1 MLRSSG
7 MHFHLIFNLP
17 SRHNVTRVI
26 SCVGRTDVC
35 APTHALCV
43 WRVYFVCVRVCI
55 RVRISGPC
63 TICYKLFRNI
73 SRGMPRAV
81 IIRSQRNYTKTMR
94 SRLQLHPRVDILI
107 RQLSKNDTNI
117 DDCWLDRLQI
127 FMTERRQGEVASRAL
142 INRLRSARVRCK
154 TPFRCLYRIIPFAIL
169 RWIVCIYYEKVSH
182 AKVCTRLWHL
192 S

>member
-7 MHFHLIFNLP
+7 MHFHLIFNLAL
-17 SRHNVTRVI
+17 STQRDACDFVCWTHRRVRAHACLVCI
-26 SCVGRTDVC
+26 GVSC
-35 APTHALCV
+35 
-43 WRVYFVCVRVCI
+43 FVCVCVC
-55 RVRISGPC
+55 VYACVEC

-117 DDCWLDRLQI
+117 DDCWLDRLRI
-127 FMTERRQGEVASRAL
+127 FITERRQGEVASRAL
-142 INRLRSARVRCK
+142 INRLRPACVFAAKPLSDISA
-154 TPFRCLYRIIPFAIL
+154 
-169 RWIVCIYYEKVSH
+169 E
-182 AKVCTRLWHL
+182 
-192 S
+192 